1 MCTQPCALSVCGLP
15 RQQFVWQEAEA
26 AKVLPPGPKRP
37 LNAYMIFSAETRA
50 EVKAEN
56 PSMQATEVAKLLGE
70 MWSGMSVE
78 DRCVWMGKAGAE
90 KLKYDEQIAAYMK
103 EHGCLPPSGT

>member
-56 PSMQATEVAKLLGE
+56 PSMQATDVAKLLGE

-78 DRCVWMGKAGAE
+78 DRCVWMGKAQV
-90 KLKYDEQIAAYMK
+90 LR
-103 EHGCLPPSGT
+103 S